1 MKTGKLYSLILIL
14 GILVPQAQN
23 LAAQE
28 VIASK
33 IVARGAT
40 QQKLGG
46 GYIFTE
52 GPACDAEGNVYFT
65 DQPNDQ
71 IIKWSAADGSLSVFM
86 KPAGRI
92 NGLCF
97 DHSGMLLGCSEGKN
111 ELWSIAPDG
120 KVTILFTQFEGK
132 RFNGPN
138 DLWVAPNGNI
148 YFTDPLYKRR
158 WWDYPMPELEDES
171 VYLVSPD
178 YKTIKRLTDDL
189 VRPNGIIGTPDGK
202 YLYVSD
208 LPENKTYKYRIGEDG
223 LLYDKTLFCTLGS
236 DGMTIDNKGNVYLTG
251 VGGVTVFDRKG
262 TQILNLKNP
271 DGKTGNVCFGGKDR
285 KTLFITASTSVYGLK
300 MKVKGVNSQ

>member
-1 MKTGKLYSLILIL
+1 MKYTSFLTSIVGLAIVFSGLE
-14 GILVPQAQN
+14 N
-23 LAAQE
+23 LPAQE
-28 VIASK
+28 VIRHKLIAK
-33 IVARGAT
+33 GAT
-40 QQKLGG
+40 LEKLGG
-46 GYIFTE
+46 GYNFTE
-52 GPACDAEGNVYFT
+52 GPASDANGNVYFT

-71 IIKWSAADGSLSVFM
+71 IVKWSADDGSFSVFM
-86 KPAGRI
+86 KPAGRT

-97 DHSGMLLGCSEGKN
+97 DHSGMLLACSEGKN

-120 KVTILFTQFEGK
+120 KITILFKDFEGK

-178 YKTIKRLTDDL
+178 YKTITRLTNDL
-189 VRPNGIIGTPDGK
+189 VRPNGIIGTPNGK

-208 LPENKTYKYRIGEDG
+208 LPENKTYRYRIGEDG
-223 LLYDKTLFCTLGS
+223 LLYDKTLFCSLGS

-251 VGGVTVFDRKG
+251 VEGVTVFNRKG
-262 TQILNLKNP
+262 KQILNLKNP
-271 DGKTGNVCFGGKDR
+271 DGKTGNVCFGGKDG
-285 KTLFITASTSVYGLK
+285 KTLFITATTSVYGLK
-300 MKVKGVNSQ
+300 MKVKGVSSQ